1 MTRRLA
7 WTLFFK
13 ARRSSSDVADSAAMR
28 PAEAEAERRAM
39 LGKRRKT
46 GRIRLRVRVD
56 RQEIVV
62 KAWSNDFRRKLELA
76 AALKGP

>member
-1 MTRRLA
+1 
-7 WTLFFK
+7 
-13 ARRSSSDVADSAAMR
+13 MR
-28 PAEAEAERRAM
+28 PAKAEAERRAM